1 MARARVR
8 FALLGALVLASLT
21 VVHLTAVAAS
31 AAHRPADQHTAPVVP
46 TVRSPRTQG
55 LMALLMALLTQ
66 TQAQEAGKD
75 ATCWTTVRVMDAHF
89 AGLPISD
96 DIASLKIEA
105 CKTLVYHLWRRASL
119 QQAPGQTVLR
129 ASDIDRALPEAL
141 RHSAQQLASASP
153 LAGIEPVAA
162 VMDRDYQRVTEN
174 RRYLISLTEEAILG
188 SGLFSGRTVDVLPL
202 TLPAADQLAASGTL
216 LTTQFLTA
224 CGRQAEHSRHGS
236 IQAEDVRAAFAVA
249 ADQVGGF
256 AAETHPADPA
266 APVAVDMDLV
276 ACTRQIIANK
286 ISSLHAWNARIW
298 RTAADPIENQ
308 RLYMNRFLTIP
319 FDAAGFQEL
328 RKRLVLY
335 ADYIALGITPMQRN
349 LFAVDLNSHPADFY
363 DPTTVSVVRRPFADL
378 PWTLNVLADVFPRQI
393 AANGD
398 VTVGFMPMPGTIGQQ
413 SSGSMVLLDYELD
426 AVRDTTI
433 HWSIMQEAW
442 TSPLARP
449 ADPFALEVLA
459 DRMSEL
465 ALLFA
470 RSCEA
475 RARTERVAVIG
486 PAICDA
492 VLHGYQFAQPQRT
505 EPTWT
510 GDVRAQRAAI
520 IRDIGLRPF
529 CDMTVGS
536 GFPLACQ
543 VARPRIETATD
554 TTHVDLVD
562 YMGCGVAVGDFDGDG
577 LPDLFLPGD
586 GGNRLLRNLSHG
598 HFADVT
604 VELGITDSRCDDA
617 HHALFVDYDND
628 GRLDLFI
635 VHSHSPSRLFHQK
648 ADGHFE
654 DVTASCGIVTGE
666 DAHDAVWFDYDNDGL
681 LDCYVGHYGGTR
693 PTLDGRNG
701 ARNRLFHNLGNGH
714 FADVTDASGLG
725 STGWTLATA
734 AFDYDHDGRPDVF
747 VANDYGRSEL
757 FHNNGDGT
765 FTECGHRAGVD
776 DRGSSMD
783 ASIIDI
789 DGDGWMD
796 LYVTQIDMFSKSIGF
811 VFPTDADHITVNQ
824 RILGS
829 TFSISGDK
837 LFRNRHDGTFAA
849 VEEQLFEPGDR
860 GWAWSA
866 NFFDIANAGHDDCYI
881 TNGWLDGT
889 PAARQAHQLFIQRD
903 GRFYVDMQGDQAY
916 RSNARGCVAA
926 DLLGNGRMDLV
937 VNDYGSPPRLLMS
950 NCRSTNHWLKVAL
963 HGTRCNRFGIGATV
977 HVLIGLSSNIGQW
990 KQVSCGSNYLSQED
1004 TVLTFGLGAADHAD
1018 AVEVLWPGNVL
1029 QRIPGPLPADR
1040 LVVITEAVSAVPD
1053 GGRTTR

>member
-1 MARARVR
+1 MMARTVL
-8 FALLGALVLASLT
+8 ALLTVL
-21 VVHLTAVAAS
+21 AVAALVTVHYRATAIPAS
-31 AAHRPADQHTAPVVP
+31 APADPQRCARERVP
-46 TVRSPRTQG
+46 NPRTEG
-55 LMALLMALLTQ
+55 LRALLTALLTE

-89 AGLPISD
+89 AGRPIVD
-96 DIASLKIEA
+96 EVASLKIEA
-105 CKTLVYHLWRRASL
+105 CKTLVYHLWRRAAL
-119 QQAPGQTVLR
+119 HAAPGQAVLR
-129 ASDIDRALPEAL
+129 SSDIDSALPEML
-141 RHSAQQLASASP
+141 RHPSEQLASASP
-153 LAGIEPVAA
+153 LQGEEPVAA

-188 SGLFSGRTVDVLPL
+188 AGLFSGRVVDLLPL
-202 TLPAADQLAASGTL
+202 TLPAADHLAACGTL
-216 LTTQFLTA
+216 LTTSFLTA
-224 CGRQAEHSRHGS
+224 CGRQAELSGHGS
-236 IQAEDVRAAFAVA
+236 IEADDVHTAFAAAVA
-249 ADQVGGF
+249 GLGAS
-256 AAETHPADPA
+256 DPE
-266 APVAVDMDLV
+266 PGHEPPGSGPAVDAELLD
-276 ACTRQIIANK
+276 CTRQMIANK
-286 ISSLHAWNARIW
+286 ITSLHAWNARIW
-298 RTAADPIENQ
+298 SAVADPIENQ
-308 RLYMNRFLTIP
+308 RQYMNRFIAIP
-319 FDAAGFQEL
+319 FDKAGFQEL
-328 RKRLVLY
+328 RARLVLY

-349 LFAVDLNSHPADFY
+349 LFAADINAHPDDFY
-363 DPTTVSVVRRPFADL
+363 APATLSAERRSFADL
-378 PWTLNVLADVFPRQI
+378 PWTLNVLDDLFPRQI
-393 AANGD
+393 GANGD
-398 VTVGFMPMPGTIGQQ
+398 VTVTFMPMPSAARSPPG
-413 SSGSMVLLDYELD
+413 GSLVLLDYELD

-442 TSPLARP
+442 ASPLARP

-470 RSCEA
+470 RACGT
-475 RARTERVAVIG
+475 RAQAERVTVIG
-486 PAICDA
+486 PGICDA
-492 VLHGYQFAQPQRT
+492 VLHGYQFAQPPRR
-505 EPTWT
+505 EPSWQ
-510 GDVRAQRAAI
+510 GDLSQEKAAI
-520 IRDIGLRPF
+520 SREIGTQPF
-529 CDMTVGS
+529 SDMTVGS
-536 GFPLACQ
+536 GFPLVRQ
-543 VARPRIETATD
+543 VSRPRIGSASEG
-554 TTHVDLVD
+554 THVDLVD
-562 YMGCGVAVGDFDGDG
+562 YMGSGVAVGDFDGDG

-586 GGNRLLRNLSHG
+586 GGNRLLRNLG
-598 HFADVT
+598 QGRFADVT
-604 VELGITDSRCDDA
+604 RELGITDTRCDDA

-635 VHSHSPSRLFHQK
+635 VHAHSPSRLFHQK

-654 DVTASCGIVTGE
+654 DVTATCGIVTGE

-701 ARNRLFHNLGNGH
+701 AENRLFHNLGNGH
-714 FADVTDASGLG
+714 FADVTAASGLG

-765 FTECGHRAGVD
+765 FTERGHAAGVD

-811 VFPTDADHITVNQ
+811 VFPTDKDHITVNQ

-837 LFRNRHDGTFAA
+837 LFRNRHDGTFEP

-866 NFFDIANAGHDDCYI
+866 NFFDVANAGHDDCYI

-889 PAARQAHQLFIQRD
+889 PAARQSHQLFIQRD
-903 GRFYVDMQGDQAY
+903 GRFYLVKGGAQAY

-937 VNDYGSPPRLLMS
+937 VNDYGAPPHLLLNNSTSP
-950 NCRSTNHWLKVAL
+950 NHWLKVAL
-963 HGTRCNRFGIGATV
+963 QGRHTNRFGIGAAV
-977 HVLIGLSSNIGQW
+977 HVVHGQDGQW
-990 KQVSCGSNYLSQED
+990 KQVSCGSNYLSQEE
-1004 TVLTFGLGAADHAD
+1004 TVLTFGLGSADHAD
-1018 AVEVLWPGNVL
+1018 AIEVLWPGNVL
-1029 QRIPGPLPADR
+1029 QRIPGPIAADR
-1040 LVVITEAVSAVPD
+1040 LSVISEGLSAPDAVH
-1053 GGRTTR
+1053 TTR